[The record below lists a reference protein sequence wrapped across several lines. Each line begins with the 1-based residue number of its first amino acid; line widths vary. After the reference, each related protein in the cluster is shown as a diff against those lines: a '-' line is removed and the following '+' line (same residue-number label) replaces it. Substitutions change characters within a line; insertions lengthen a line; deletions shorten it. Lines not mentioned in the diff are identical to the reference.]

1 MFDWLFLNDNA
12 LSPAEHARWRVSAL
26 RIILISGLVLE
37 AAVALHVALD
47 AIAIAAYHIV
57 VVVVAFYLVLAIGV
71 FHTAKRPNLA
81 AAILLFA
88 VYAAGTT
95 ILFLVNVDEL
105 AKLGI
110 IFIYTTPIIAR
121 LFFGGRLAVALM
133 AFNFLPFF
141 YLLQNGPFVHY
152 LPLNMTLPGSHTYL
166 QSLVFL
172 FFNVCVPL
180 AVFRVLHAFDK
191 SALRHHQTSAALE
204 VSNAQYREFFE
215 NAGGAILL
223 CSREGLILQAN
234 RMALSLLDAEH
245 DQLVGRSLASCLRG
259 RGDRLPEQV
268 DTERLEE
275 FTGWHWQTDDER
287 QILVEYVTRTAQNS
301 FIVVLRDASGVYMIK
316 EALKRSHER
325 EAFLMYHDA
334 LTCLPNRAKLR
345 AHLMETLPL
354 QEAGKVTP
362 LVALRLG
369 SIRHAN
375 EKFGNGIGDLLI
387 QYFADEMRRLLPP
400 GSYCARLRSITF
412 LAILPSYESPTEA
425 IRQIE
430 RFRLAF
436 PQEFEISGNDVHVQF
451 STGIALARQGEVSPE
466 ELIRRCEVALE
477 SARRSKEDSPTLFSE
492 ADAALI
498 RRSVDIEL
506 GIVSALRNHEFRL
519 VYQPKVDA
527 NRQLVGMEALIRWQS
542 PTMGSISPAEFIPIA
557 ERAGLIHDLTSFVIE
572 EVCIFIRRLIDQG
585 QDCPPVAL
593 NLSAIDIVRHDLI
606 DLIDALTARYAIPP
620 AMLEFEITE
629 TGLIGSEVLAIS
641 HLQALKTR
649 GFSIAIDDFGTGYSS
664 LSKLSSFPIH
674 KIKIDRSFV
683 MRIGENDKSELII
696 KAIVS
701 LANLLSC
708 VSIAEGVENEV
719 QERFL
724 KSIGCELF
732 QGYYYHKPLEV
743 QQIEQL
749 LQ

>member
-12 LSPAEHARWRVSAL
+12 LSPAEHTRWRVSAL
-26 RIILISGLVLE
+26 RILLVSGLLLE
-37 AAVALHVALD
+37 AMVALHIALD
-47 AIAIAAYHIV
+47 AIAISAYHIV
-57 VVVVAFYLVLAIGV
+57 AVVVVFYILLSFGV
-71 FHTAKRPNLA
+71 YYTAKRPRLA

-95 ILFLVNVDEL
+95 ILFFVNVDEL

-110 IFIYTTPIIAR
+110 IFVYTTPIIAR
-121 LFFGGRLAVALM
+121 LFFGGRLALALM
-133 AFNFLPFF
+133 ALNFLPFF

-152 LPLNMTLPGSHTYL
+152 LPLNMTLAASHTYL
-166 QSLVFL
+166 QTLLFL

-180 AVFRVLHAFDK
+180 AVFRVLHAFDM
-191 SALRHHQTSAALE
+191 SAFRHHETSAALA

-215 NAGGAILL
+215 NSGGAILL
-223 CSREGLILQAN
+223 CGRNGEILQAN
-234 RMALSLLDAEH
+234 RMALSLLGMEH
-245 DQLVGRSLASCLRG
+245 DALVGSELSNWLQSRMDLLSDPG
-259 RGDRLPEQV
+259 E
-268 DTERLEE
+268 ENRLEALV
-275 FTGWHWQTDDER
+275 GSHWRSNDER
-287 QILVEYVTRTAQNS
+287 QIVVEYVTRTAQHH
-301 FIVVLRDASGVYMIK
+301 FIVVLRDASGVRLIK

-325 EAFLMYHDA
+325 ETFLMYHDA

-345 AHLMETLPL
+345 AHLMEILPL
-354 QEAGKVTP
+354 QEAGKVMP
-362 LVALRLG
+362 LVALRLS

-375 EKFGNGIGDLLI
+375 EKFGNGTGDLLI
-387 QYFADEMRRLLPP
+387 QYFADEMRRLLPV
-400 GSYCARLRSITF
+400 GSYCARLRGITF
-412 LAILPSYESPTEA
+412 LAILPPNSSPTEA

-430 RFRLAF
+430 RFRQAF
-436 PQEFEISGNDVHVQF
+436 AQEFEINGKSVLVQF
-451 STGIALARQGEVSPE
+451 ATGIALARQGDVSPE
-466 ELIRRCEVALE
+466 ELIRRCEVALD
-477 SARRSKEDSPTLFSE
+477 SARRSNEDSPTLFSE

-498 RRSVDIEL
+498 RRSIDIEL
-506 GIVSALRNHEFRL
+506 GIVSALRNNEFRL

-527 NRQLVGMEALIRWQS
+527 NRNLVGMEALIRWQS
-542 PTMGSISPAEFIPIA
+542 PTLGGISPAEFIPIA
-557 ERAGLIHDLTSFVIE
+557 ERAGLIHDLTGFVIE
-572 EVCIFIRRLIDQG
+572 EVCIFIRRMIDRG
-585 QDCPPVAL
+585 LGCLPVAL
-593 NLSAIDIVRHDLI
+593 NLSAIDVVRHDLI
-606 DLIDALTARYAIPP
+606 DLIDALTERHAIPP
-620 AMLEFEITE
+620 GLLEFEITE
-629 TGLIGSEVLAIS
+629 TGLIGSEALAIS

-708 VSIAEGVENEV
+708 VSIAEGVENET

-743 QQIEQL
+743 SQIERL
-749 LQ
+749 LH